1 ATSLKSR
8 GPNSFPFLATNGTI
22 RVVVDF
28 AAVGGIVCDWNGGLE
43 IVKAIQD
50 SSSSGSNF
58 ALVRRIHQLL
68 TKVKHW
74 SPWHISR
81 EDNNDVNDL
90 TKWSKIEG
98 KDYGCLRTLFGGA
111 DLVVVGCECPAQ
123 LADKGNL

>member
-1 ATSLKSR
+1 MEGEFSTTTHIWDILDGLILLLDQDYDSVMIYIDS
-8 GPNSFPFLATNGTI
+8 
-22 RVVVDF
+22 
-28 AAVGGIVCDWNGGLE
+28 LE

-98 KDYGCLRTLFGGA
+98 KDYGCLRTLFVGA
-111 DLVVVGCECPAQ
+111 DLV
-123 LADKGNL
+123 L